1 MTLACSTCPVRDRA
15 ACSALGE
22 QERDELAR
30 AGRTRVLARG
40 ETLFTAGESE
50 RACATLISGMLK
62 VTRIRADGSERIL
75 ALIHPAGFVGELF
88 QPFAKHDIVALGES
102 RLCVF
107 AGSSFDAALDRYPAL
122 ARALLRRTQEDLYA
136 SRELLALSGSG
147 SARSRVTGSL
157 LAMAR
162 AASQSPCHGT
172 ESFDLPLTRGDW
184 ADMLGLTIETVSRTL
199 TALEREGAIKR
210 GGSRGI
216 ELVDPARLSELGEVE
231 V

>member
-1 MTLACSTCPVRDRA
+1 M
-15 ACSALGE
+15 
-22 QERDELAR
+22 
-30 AGRTRVLARG
+30 
-40 ETLFTAGESE
+40 
-50 RACATLISGMLK
+50 
-62 VTRIRADGSERIL
+62 
-75 ALIHPAGFVGELF
+75 
-88 QPFAKHDIVALGES
+88 ALGES

-157 LAMAR
+157 LAMTR

-172 ESFDLPLTRGDW
+172 ERFDLPLTRGDW
-184 ADMLGLTIETVSRTL
+184 ADMLGLTIETVSRML
-199 TALEREGAIKR
+199 AALEREGAIKR